1 MALWRAETALQG
13 ADDVLTLAQ
22 RSQGALGI
30 GPQRPARAAALL
42 RQAQL
47 RQVLQTPDQQG
58 AVPEAA
64 EVAGDLA
71 QVDYTVTGGGGQ
83 GAVEAGPA
91 VLRGLAQPAALDPTV
106 GTRGEPVSGQLRST
120 GAQFAAAVLAGDDPV
135 LSTGVLAGHSAGG
148 GRGVGAPR
156 VDG

>member
-58 AVPEAA
+58 AVPAAA

-71 QVDYTVTGGGGQ
+71 QVDYTVMGGGGQ

-91 VLRGLAQPAALDPTV
+91 VLRGLALAAAFDLTL
-106 GTRGEPVSGQLRST
+106 GTRAEPVSGTLRST
-120 GAQFAAAVLAGDDPV
+120 GAHAAADVVAARKNIGEGKRV
-135 LSTGVLAGHSAGG
+135 SE
-148 GRGVGAPR
+148 R
-156 VDG
+156 VDLGS

>member
-1 MALWRAETALQG
+1 MREVGCLLLMMRRPPESTHIATLFPYATLFRSALWRAESALQG
-13 ADDVLTLAQ
+13 ADYVLTLAR

-58 AVPEAA
+58 AVPAAA

-83 GAVEAGPA
+83 GAVEAA
-91 VLRGLAQPAALDPTV
+91 RDRKS
-106 GTRGEPVSGQLRST
+106 TRLNSS
-120 GAQFAAAVLAGDDPV
+120 
-135 LSTGVLAGHSAGG
+135 H
-148 GRGVGAPR
+148 
-156 VDG
+156 

>member
-30 GPQRPARAAALL
+30 GPQSPARAAALL

-58 AVPEAA
+58 AVPAAA

-83 GAVEAGPA
+83 GAVEAGQA
-91 VLRGLAQPAALDPTV
+91 ALRGPPWAAGFHRRLGRRAQQA
-106 GTRGEPVSGQLRST
+106 RGSG
-120 GAQFAAAVLAGDDPV
+120 GKG
-135 LSTGVLAGHSAGG
+135 
-148 GRGVGAPR
+148 
-156 VDG
+156 